1 MPARAVTSR
10 TMRADNYALSEET
23 KRVRDQQQ
31 AQLTDAA
38 YEDAQRLLRKHRPA
52 LDRVANALLEKET
65 LDRDE
70 LAALFKGVEP
80 ESRSSDSVGVVR
92 ALGADPTG

>member
-1 MPARAVTSR
+1 
-10 TMRADNYALSEET
+10 
-23 KRVRDQQQ
+23 VRDQQQ

-70 LAALFKGVEP
+70 LDALLADVEP
-80 ESRSSDSVGVVR
+80 DSRSSETVGTVRVVPLPSDSL
-92 ALGADPTG
+92 AAD